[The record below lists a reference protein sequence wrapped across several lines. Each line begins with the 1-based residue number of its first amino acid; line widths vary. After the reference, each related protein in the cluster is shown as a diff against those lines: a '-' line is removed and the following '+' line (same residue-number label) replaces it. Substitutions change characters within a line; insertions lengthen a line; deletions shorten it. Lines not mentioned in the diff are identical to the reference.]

1 MSANPKA
8 VGAYDVERVW
18 RDAQTA
24 RVQAYNAATA
34 ALVEYH
40 LTRMRLLLDLGILK
54 TAKEKFW
61 LDYGE
66 VPKASAVAP
75 APQAPSN
82 QLITPEELFKHD
94 KQ

>member
-1 MSANPKA
+1 
-8 VGAYDVERVW
+8 VV
-18 RDAQTA
+18 DAQTA

-54 TAKEKFW
+54 TAKDKFW
-61 LDYGE
+61 LDYGDL
-66 VPKASAVAP
+66 PKTSDVIP
-75 APQAPSN
+75 APPAPST
-82 QLITPEELFKHD
+82 QRLITPEELFKHD